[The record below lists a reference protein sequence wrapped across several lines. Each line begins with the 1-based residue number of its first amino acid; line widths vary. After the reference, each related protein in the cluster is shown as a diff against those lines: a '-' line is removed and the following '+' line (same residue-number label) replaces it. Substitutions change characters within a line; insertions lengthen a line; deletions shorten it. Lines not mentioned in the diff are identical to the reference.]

1 MIVDDD
7 PVAVRVITKVLG
19 DQAKVCVAINGLD
32 AVELAR
38 TANPDLILLDA
49 ELPGLGGFDVCR
61 RIKAMP
67 DLEHVP
73 VVIVT
78 SHRDETF
85 ELEGFDAGASDFVTK
100 PVNHQLL
107 RVRIRS
113 HLRVKWMADELRSS
127 ARTDPLTGIANRR
140 RFDEVLANE
149 WSRAN
154 RSSDALTVILL
165 DVDYFKR
172 FNDSYG
178 HPAGD
183 ECLRRVAGALRE
195 ACLRPGDLV
204 ARYGGEEFGVV
215 LPETPLGGAV
225 CVAKR
230 LLDAVAQL
238 AIPHVASMAAP
249 CVSVSAGIAAYAP
262 PNVHPPSRR
271 VLSSEVNASQVG
283 LLLANADSA
292 LYAAKEAGRARYA
305 THGTQEEGAV
315 DEEGAVAQSPV
326 LLP

>member
-1 MIVDDD
+1 MSRVKPHVLIVDDD

-19 DQAKVCVAINGLD
+19 DHAKVCIATNGWDAI
-32 AVELAR
+32 ELAR

-67 DLEHVP
+67 DVAHVP

-113 HLRVKWMADELRSS
+113 HLRVKWMADELRSC
-127 ARTDPLTGIANRR
+127 ARTDQLTGIANRR

-149 WSRAN
+149 WSRAH
-154 RSSDALTVILL
+154 RSSEALAIILL

-183 ECLRRVAGALRE
+183 ECLRRVAGALQS

-204 ARYGGEEFGVV
+204 ARYGGEEFGVI
-215 LPETPLGGAV
+215 LPETPTPGAW
-225 CVAKR
+225 CVAQR
-230 LLDAVAQL
+230 MLEAVARL
-238 AIPHVASMAAP
+238 EIPHSASAVSSW
-249 CVSVSAGIAAYAP
+249 VSVSAGITAYCP
-262 PNVHPPSRR
+262 PHAYPESRR
-271 VLSSEVNASQVG
+271 VLSGEVNSS
-283 LLLANADSA
+283 LLGQLLGEADGA
-292 LYAAKEAGRARYA
+292 LYAAKEAGRARVVA
-305 THGTQEEGAV
+305 HGLA
-315 DEEGAVAQSPV
+315 DSNALAP
-326 LLP
+326 